1 MPELQADE
9 SCPESVSTKTVRA
22 ALVRTGPKQF
32 SEPIVLRWRESRM
45 TTMED
50 RIHDFKASPQEVN
63 YLKLLA
69 SHHASLRGLLRIQS
83 GEEGRKSTIYLSR
96 AEAEQLRGYL
106 TDRLPVVGL
115 DRDFSLTEEVQIL
128 EELIDRFFLR

>member
-1 MPELQADE
+1 
-9 SCPESVSTKTVRA
+9 
-22 ALVRTGPKQF
+22 
-32 SEPIVLRWRESRM
+32 M

-50 RIHDFKASPQEVN
+50 RIHYFKVSPHEVN

-69 SHHASLRGLLRIQS
+69 SHDPSLCGPLRIQS

-106 TDRLPVVGL
+106 TDRLPVVGF
-115 DRDFSLTEEVQIL
+115 DKDYSLTEEGQIL
-128 EELIDRFFLR
+128 QELIDRFFLR